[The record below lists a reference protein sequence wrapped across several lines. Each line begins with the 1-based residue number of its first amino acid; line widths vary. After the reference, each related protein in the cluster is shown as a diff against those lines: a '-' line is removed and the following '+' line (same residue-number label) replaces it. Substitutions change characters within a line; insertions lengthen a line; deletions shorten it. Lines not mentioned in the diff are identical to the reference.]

1 MEEKTDLRIRKTY
14 KALCDAFVTIL
25 EKKRFDDLTVNEL
38 CDEAM
43 IRRATFYKH
52 FADKYDFFSFFI
64 RQKQDQFISQ
74 AKEETPPN
82 GIYAYTLY
90 LTQRS
95 ILYFKEHE
103 SLIQNILKS
112 DMSASPLDIFNEE
125 IHSNILSNLKEH
137 QQRSC
142 TFSVSPELLASFLSG
157 GIFSTIRNSVLQPQL
172 FNTGTIMEN
181 MSKVLT
187 CLETLTDQST
197 ENF

>member
-1 MEEKTDLRIRKTY
+1 MRQRSGALRSIN
-14 KALCDAFVTIL
+14 IL
-25 EKKRFDDLTVNEL
+25 QTS
-38 CDEAM
+38 M
-43 IRRATFYKH
+43 IS
-52 FADKYDFFSFFI
+52 FSFFI

-90 LTQRS
+90 LSQRS

-137 QQRSC
+137 QQRGC

-172 FNTGTIMEN
+172 FNIDTIMEN